1 MVSLNP
7 NWVHVGL
14 LIDRSGSMDEMD
26 GDELAGSATSL
37 IKEQINS
44 ENVNKVTA
52 TIANF
57 DDRYEIIKRNIE
69 GSKLEITKKDIEP
82 RGLTALYTSLGR
94 FINDM
99 GDDLRNMEDE
109 RPGTVV
115 IIMLTDGEQTCD
127 KLENREECDAIFEG
141 MNGYIELN
149 KLVKQQE
156 DVYKWKFFM
165 LGTNMDTLK
174 EGPKMGFTP
183 QTCINYNYSTNGG
196 VNALRSTSDAIGR
209 FTTYNNTPDLLNKN
223 FEGYTQEERNDS
235 DCMDRDSITS
245 NSVLM
250 K

>member
-26 GDELAGSATSL
+26 GNELAGSATRL

-57 DDRYEIIKRNIE
+57 DDRYEIINRNIE
-69 GSKLEITKKDIEP
+69 ASKLEITKADIEP

-94 FINDM
+94 FINDV
-99 GDDLRNMEDE
+99 GEDLRNMEDE
-109 RPGTVV
+109 RPGNVV
-115 IIMLTDGEQTCD
+115 IIMLTDGQQTCD
-127 KLENREECDAIFEG
+127 KLENREERDAIFEG
-141 MNGYIELN
+141 SNGYKELN

-156 DVYKWKFFM
+156 DDYKWKFFM

-183 QTCINYNYSTNGG
+183 QTCINYSYTTNGG
-196 VNALRSTSDAIGR
+196 VSALKSTSDAIGR
-209 FTTYNNTPDLLNKN
+209 FTTYNNTPELRNQN
-223 FEGYTQEERNDS
+223 FEGYTEEERFF
-235 DCMDRDSITS
+235 S
-245 NSVLM
+245 NCI
-250 K
+250 